1 MSRFVAIAFLS
12 ILGWLG
18 AAPTPAAAQQSDS
31 PMVHGAEVRVSAKKW
46 EDAEHFLRE
55 EALVQFPNSPTL
67 WYWLGVVYAQGT
79 NRNTEEAAKAFGKA
93 NELADPEDTELKANI
108 DAAVKAIWAPLVNTA
123 AKAADAGDYAKAE
136 TLLKQAIEINP
147 AGPEAYINL
156 GTVYLKQDKWDEAA
170 EFYKKAAELQPD
182 NETLTYNLGIAYH
195 EIARDAK
202 AKGDGP
208 KATENYQLA
217 EATYKAYL
225 AKKPDDS
232 AILNNLAAIYQEQG
246 DEAKMRA
253 VLGQVAGSETATQQ
267 DYHNAGLAA
276 LKGKE
281 YDKAETAFKK
291 ALELV
296 DSSNPESVQVGQYS
310 RENLGLTL
318 IQVKKYDEAISVL
331 QTLLASKPDN
341 ETAATA
347 HEYLG
352 YAFREAGRKDE
363 AMAEFAKSE
372 ELKKGG
378 GEAQ

>member
-1 MSRFVAIAFLS
+1 MSRFLAIAFLS
-12 ILGWLG
+12 ILSWLG

-31 PMVHGAEVRVSAKKW
+31 PMIHGAEVRVSAKKW
-46 EDAEHFLRE
+46 DDAERFLKE

-67 WYWLGVVYAQGT
+67 WYWLGVVYAQGS

-93 NELADPEDTELKANI
+93 NELADPEDTQLKGKI

-123 AKAADAGDYAKAE
+123 AKAADGGDYAKAE

-156 GTVYLKQDKWDEAA
+156 GTVYLKQDKWEEAA
-170 EFYKKAAELQPD
+170 AVYKEAAELQPE
-182 NETLTYNLGIAYH
+182 NEALTYNLGIAYH
-195 EIARDAK
+195 QIARDAK

-208 KATENYQLA
+208 KAKENYQLA

-232 AILNNLAAIYQEQG
+232 AILNNLAAVYQEQG
-246 DEAKMRA
+246 DEAKMRE

-331 QTLLASKPDN
+331 QTLLASNPDN
-341 ETAATA
+341 DTAATA

-378 GEAQ
+378 GATP